1 MKKPT
6 CLYSR
11 KWGRRLG
18 KNIKKKTNCGRDW
31 GLKETQKIHNNK
43 NIREGKKIEN

>member
-11 KWGRRLG
+11 KWGRRLC
-18 KNIKKKTNCGRDW
+18 KNIKKKPNCGRDW
-31 GLKETQKIHNNK
+31 GLKETKNTQQQKYN
-43 NIREGKKIEN
+43 RR